1 MSVMGT
7 RYSSLPPKT
16 ARGGKVGLMPH
27 PQVPEL
33 QEITQS
39 RLREG
44 SARGG
49 TETEGRTRPSFE
61 IKNVAK
67 GTQQRYKNQ
76 KTLSREAGDSRRGG
90 QRPGRCRYLRLS
102 EIMFL
107 SSVFILISLKPSIY
121 IYISI
126 TISTYPLIHLS
137 IH

>member
-1 MSVMGT
+1 M
-7 RYSSLPPKT
+7 
-16 ARGGKVGLMPH
+16 GLMPH

-90 QRPGRCRYLRLS
+90 QRPGRCRYLRGSLTRKYFCLPNFSCRS
-102 EIMFL
+102 EPNTATC
-107 SSVFILISLKPSIY
+107 PS
-121 IYISI
+121 
-126 TISTYPLIHLS
+126 
-137 IH
+137 